1 MASLNKDRNSIRLR
15 RGSLT
20 PTTAT
25 SSSSDLVSTRDES
38 AGPVMLANTRRRASL
53 MPGEGPQVF
62 NTSFNDNNSTN
73 SSSKRRGSLNSFPSA
88 PQLLEGLNSSAGS
101 GNGGGGSQL
110 PPSSDTIRVICRF
123 RPGRNNNV
131 SNDQGNYLLDEHV
144 GVVKCISDLYET
156 RAFTFDKVFGYDTN
170 QRQIFQE
177 VEDVIGGT
185 LSGFNGTIMAYGQTS
200 AGKSHTMEG
209 SSLHDQDVQGILPRC
224 IHRLFDA
231 IHEADVSIQFQIVLS
246 YYEIYCE
253 KIRDLLNPQQTNL
266 KIRENKGAGFL
277 LPDLTE
283 ISVMNREDCFRIIE
297 IGKTNRATSP
307 TLMNAESSRS
317 HSIFSIRIEQKHG
330 ETGRCKRGKLFLV
343 DLAGSEKVSKTGA
356 SGMRLEEA
364 KNINSSLTTLG
375 MVINAL
381 ADGAKHIPYRDSKL
395 TMLLSEALGGNS
407 KTTLIICCNPEIT
420 HAPETLS
427 TLRFGERAKKIKTH
441 AKVNEEL
448 SIEELKNLLEAAKKE
463 IHILKKK
470 IKQGMSS
477 DDLDDYGDVERLR
490 SLSPFISRSS
500 SPLPNATIMSN
511 AENSM
516 TSSSAFDASREM
528 DKLRQ
533 QYEAALEETE
543 ALRARVRALE
553 EEVETE
559 RMRSAEEHVQALQKV
574 SEAEALRVTI
584 QDLEAR
590 LLKNTMTA
598 KSRSSTYVEGMEGL
612 TIPPPPDK
620 PPRRPSASGANA
632 NRPLPPSPPHASP
645 KATSTTSSIKRLLG
659 REKTNSQ
666 DSEKRPIAY
675 ENGGEDNGNDD
686 DNASLLD
693 VDLQVVE
700 EQSHTLTLRLE
711 QDIRGLSRAVS
722 MHEVAT
728 RSAQAEAQNYAEKYV
743 KLREEY
749 ETYVQRLMV
758 KLTHEQQT
766 RAMLEEKLEDVYA
779 RLANGAAASSSFT
792 LGSGSGGNSSGF
804 GGDKESHRQ
813 STGGYF
819 AGWFGRGHESS
830 RASFS
835 AKSRNS
841 FRLSDR
847 EQSILRSLE
856 LAQSRVG
863 QLQSELDTNREAHA
877 IVLETKE
884 SVMRS
889 LARQNSQLIVER
901 DNLSRRNEE
910 LVTSI
915 DQLTAL
921 LRSLQNRSKD
931 HLGIPSQG
939 QGPTARIASYIHG
952 GSQHRLP
959 ASNALSEKV
968 VAEHAS
974 SR

>member
-209 SSLHDQDVQGILPRC
+209 SSLHDQDVQ
-224 IHRLFDA
+224 
-231 IHEADVSIQFQIVLS
+231 
-246 YYEIYCE
+246 
-253 KIRDLLNPQQTNL
+253 
-266 KIRENKGAGFL
+266 
-277 LPDLTE
+277 
-283 ISVMNREDCFRIIE
+283 
-297 IGKTNRATSP
+297 
-307 TLMNAESSRS
+307 
-317 HSIFSIRIEQKHG
+317 
-330 ETGRCKRGKLFLV
+330 
-343 DLAGSEKVSKTGA
+343 GSEKVSKTGA